1 MAKKLK
7 KKKGSS
13 KKKSGNWVPKVLII
27 IFVLIFA
34 FFMVAR
40 FMKRGN
46 DVKPTQA
53 GIITPAPENITVNGV
68 WTNNNDESTLSIKDG
83 KYSIY
88 MTGLDMNHPFI
99 GKYTISGNV
108 ITFVSTQD
116 PCEGAKGSY
125 KVSFTGQD
133 IVLQCVEDDCSKR
146 KAILKND
153 WIWLDTSYDD

>member
-7 KKKGSS
+7 KKKGIS
-13 KKKSGNWVPKVLII
+13 KKKSGNWVTKVLII

-34 FFMVAR
+34 FFMVAKY
-40 FMKRGN
+40 MKRSG
-46 DVKPTQA
+46 DVKPTQTA
-53 GIITPAPENITVNGV
+53 TAIPTPENITVSGV
-68 WTNNNDESTLSIKDG
+68 WTNNNDESTLSIEDG

-88 MTGLDMNHPFI
+88 MTGLEMDHPFI
-99 GKYTISGNV
+99 GKYTIKGNV

-125 KVSFTGQD
+125 KVSFTGKD
-133 IVLQCVEDDCSKR
+133 IVLQCVEDGCSKR

-153 WIWLDTSYDD
+153 WIWLDTSYDN